1 VLDEHTVMYYP
12 AAFAPQSQEVLKALF
27 PDAIIA
33 TEADA
38 GAFGLNAVSDGRHVV
53 LPAGAASLVGQLR
66 ERGFEP
72 VEVEISELLRAGG
85 GVKCCV
91 LELREPVAAK
101 EPGEPGLSVL
111 VTSVASDS
119 HNWNLV
125 YLELALSELGH
136 QVLNLGPCV
145 PEELVVS
152 ECLRVTPDL
161 IVVSSVNGHGFI
173 DGMQLIGR
181 IRACQELAATPVV
194 IGGKLGIAGT
204 AGRESRDR
212 LVAAGFDAVFD
223 DGAGMAEF
231 RVFTERLMTRV
242 TA

>member
-1 VLDEHTVMYYP
+1 
-12 AAFAPQSQEVLKALF
+12 
-27 PDAIIA
+27 
-33 TEADA
+33 
-38 GAFGLNAVSDGRHVV
+38 VV
-53 LPAGAASLVGQLR
+53 LPAGATGLTAQLR
-66 ERGFEP
+66 ERGYDP
-72 VEVEISELLRAGG
+72 VEVEVTELLRAGG
-85 GVKCCV
+85 GVKCCT
-91 LELREPVAAK
+91 LELRPPLPAELAPPPDA
-101 EPGEPGLSVL
+101 GGLSVV

-125 YLELALSELGH
+125 YLELALKELGH
-136 QVLNLGPCV
+136 QVVNLGPCV
-145 PEELVVS
+145 PDELLVS
-152 ECLRVTPDL
+152 ECLRVRPDL

-204 AGRESRDR
+204 AGRESRDQ

-223 DGAGMAEF
+223 DGTGMAAF
-231 RVFTERLMTRV
+231 RTFTERLMTRV